1 MSRKITADTYVDNFG
16 WLVRSFRIEGAEG
29 DFSGVTP
36 GDFDIRNDY
45 VDITNHTRSKGVQ
58 QVIVEK
64 DAVTLKVDPF
74 KFGGKVG
81 FVVIGKGAA
90 APLSFT
96 KDEVD
101 ERTIETVDDFE
112 AKEEN
117 GVLYRLWTPKAQG
130 KRPLFLFLHG
140 GGESGFDN
148 FAQMVGTIGAG
159 ALAERYPDMYI
170 MAPQAPGGGI
180 PVGVPL
186 IEGRPGGAQPVAQQ
200 NGVFA
205 PGAQPSNTGWCDSYL
220 LKIAAIIEKMIADGK
235 VDEKRIYVTGM
246 SMGGGGTLRMVGLRQ
261 DLFTAAAPMCPTMT
275 DETLAYLKGYG
286 DFKIWISMAYIDHTP
301 IRHCRIIDGIRTLQR
316 GGNQNA
322 KYTMFSPDELAAYGI
337 AVYPDLTEAQILS
350 ENHHC
355 WVLTL
360 RNEYGILDW
369 VTSQVKE

>member
-1 MSRKITADTYVDNFG
+1 MSRKITAYTYVDNFG
-16 WLVRSFRIEGAEG
+16 WLVKSFRIEGVEG
-29 DFSGVTP
+29 DFSAVKP
-36 GDFDIRNDY
+36 EDFEVRNDY
-45 VDITNHTRSKGVQ
+45 VDITNHTRSKGVTGISVEDGA
-58 QVIVEK
+58 VII
-64 DAVTLKVDPF
+64 TVDPF
-74 KFGGKVG
+74 KYAGKVE
-81 FVVIGKGAA
+81 FLVIGKGAA

-96 KDEVD
+96 KGEVD
-101 ERTIETVDDFE
+101 EHKIETVDEFE
-112 AKEEN
+112 AIEEN
-117 GVLYRLWTPKAQG
+117 GVLYQLWTPKAEG

-148 FAQMVGTIGAG
+148 FKQMVGTIGAG

-186 IEGRPGGAQPVAQQ
+186 IEGKPGGAPFANQG
-200 NGVFA
+200 GVIN
-205 PGAQPSNTGWCDSYL
+205 PGPQSNNTGWCDSYL
-220 LKIAAIIEKMIADGK
+220 LKVAAIIERMIAEGK
-235 VDEKRIYVTGM
+235 VDEKRVYVMGM

-316 GGNQNA
+316 GGNTNA
-322 KYTMFSPDELAAYGI
+322 KYTMFTAEELAEYGI
-337 AVYPDLTEAQILS
+337 AVYPNLTEEQILS
-350 ENHHC
+350 ENHHV